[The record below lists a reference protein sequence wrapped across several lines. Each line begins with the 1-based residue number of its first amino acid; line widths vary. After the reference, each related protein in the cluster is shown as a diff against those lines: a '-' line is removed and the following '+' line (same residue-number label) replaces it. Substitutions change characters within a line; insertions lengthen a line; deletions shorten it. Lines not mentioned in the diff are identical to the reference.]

1 MVSEPLEGLGFDYLN
16 QGPRVSSYIQQSS
29 MYSYRKHDEK
39 AEQPATRK
47 LLQGKR
53 KEIKIPLFY
62 GEFDPDTYPEWEKDV
77 DFLFNFHNHTE
88 EKKLHLATTGLRGYA
103 FDWWYQIAN
112 NRKRCGEL
120 QISSWYE
127 MKSVMKKR
135 FVAKRYGQ
143 TDLERLP
150 IQSRSSQARVR
161 LSREEPQNCYDREA
175 QRKPQLLQTHLD
187 YLDNMQSTQ
196 FKENL
201 RNMIA
206 ESLTAVTKKKPQQ
219 RPVPRPASGD
229 DELTCYQKAPVE
241 EKEKIAAKPAVKI
254 PEIEPAL
261 AIPFQGEHSAIQLQL
276 EEHVPGALCGLIH
289 DQNKVKE
296 EEELDEA
303 LVVHKELLETLIEQG
318 GFIRSFSCDLLIQPF
333 VCVQFNLVEHLRFFK
348 GLQHFVFEPGGSFS
362 VSIRSNNNLVQKTI
376 SYKLDLQGFFTPE
389 KQDLRSNLFEGRED
403 GVILSICSKNR
414 GETGGNTPLIRPIT
428 DQNQLRSTKQKLAV
442 VKKMP
447 KLENEYGDQTTR
459 PPDQKDVKLRVHG
472 LMFMRRTWV
481 RSSWREAFNSKLNKV
496 EKSSAL
502 EVICSEES
510 SKMLLRHEEGL
521 QSFVFHPGETR
532 EVMIYLMA
540 RSGTL
545 ELNYQGSIILQS
557 LDLRTN
563 PFKGGGDGVILI
575 RIGINGLKPMYG
587 SAIPLIMVQF
597 NGQYHTLIGMI
608 YEVLDREKRR
618 TVGTALKRLEQRGF
632 NQLSLTGAME
642 TIHLVQIC
650 MENKENM
657 SGSFW
662 VGLYLDLGEI
672 RLFRSKKRVAARI
685 LIHLLS
691 SWPNRTWRI

>member
-175 QRKPQLLQTHLD
+175 QRKPQLLQTHLY

-333 VCVQFNLVEHLRFFK
+333 VCVQFNLVE
-348 GLQHFVFEPGGSFS
+348 
-362 VSIRSNNNLVQKTI
+362 
-376 SYKLDLQGFFTPE
+376 
-389 KQDLRSNLFEGRED
+389 LF
-403 GVILSICSKNR
+403 
-414 GETGGNTPLIRPIT
+414 
-428 DQNQLRSTKQKLAV
+428 
-442 VKKMP
+442 
-447 KLENEYGDQTTR
+447 
-459 PPDQKDVKLRVHG
+459 
-472 LMFMRRTWV
+472 
-481 RSSWREAFNSKLNKV
+481 
-496 EKSSAL
+496 
-502 EVICSEES
+502 
-510 SKMLLRHEEGL
+510 
-521 QSFVFHPGETR
+521 
-532 EVMIYLMA
+532 
-540 RSGTL
+540 
-545 ELNYQGSIILQS
+545 QGS
-557 LDLRTN
+557 
-563 PFKGGGDGVILI
+563 
-575 RIGINGLKPMYG
+575 
-587 SAIPLIMVQF
+587 A
-597 NGQYHTLIGMI
+597 TLC
-608 YEVLDREKRR
+608 
-618 TVGTALKRLEQRGF
+618 F
-632 NQLSLTGAME
+632 
-642 TIHLVQIC
+642 
-650 MENKENM
+650 
-657 SGSFW
+657 
-662 VGLYLDLGEI
+662 
-672 RLFRSKKRVAARI
+672 
-685 LIHLLS
+685 
-691 SWPNRTWRI
+691 